1 VTRIKTKL
9 QSAFGTLLR
18 RIGIVPRLVAVGFLA
33 VAIGVGISQVLSIR
47 NFERS
52 SMLEAQD
59 NLDVNLRLLRELL
72 KPLGSEWKVVDGK
85 LTLDGKPVEGR
96 NDIVDAVKS
105 VAGGVATIFAG
116 DTRIATNVVRPD
128 GTRGVNTKLAPGA
141 AYDAAIR
148 GGQTYRGRNEILG
161 KTYLTIYAPI
171 KNAQQEQ
178 VGLLFV
184 GVPVDQIAQKIAELE
199 QEAITQSIIVASVV
213 GALLWLILT
222 MALRPLARLG
232 AALRDIA
239 QGNTNIEVP
248 GMQRGDQ
255 FGDFAR
261 AVGLLRDNAEKAREE
276 EAAAAAERERLAQE
290 QRHKDAEHMAA
301 EIERRLSEVVQTL
314 FSSVQR
320 LTSDADALENTSQ
333 QAVRQTHAVTVGVE
347 QAKGNVSTV
356 ASAAEEM
363 SSSIAE
369 ITRQVGQAADIARRA
384 VTAAEST
391 NATVVSLATGA
402 ERIGTVVQIINDI
415 AGQTN
420 LLALNA
426 TIEAARAGEAGKGF
440 AVVASEVK
448 ALASQTAKAT
458 EEISRQIVDIQSA
471 TSAAVTAIQ
480 GIGSVV
486 GEVDQIASAIAAA
499 VEEQAAVTQE
509 IARSTSEAAAGTAE
523 VASSA
528 LALQEGTEDTAM
540 RVRQLREVSN
550 TIESGGKILDEQLNG
565 MIKSLRAA

>member
-1 VTRIKTKL
+1 MKVAKSFR
-9 QSAFGTLLR
+9 GLLS

-59 NLDVNLRLLRELL
+59 SLDVNLRLLKELL
-72 KPLGSEWKVVDGK
+72 KPLGNEWRIINGQ
-85 LTLDGKPVEGR
+85 LTLDGKPVDGR

-161 KTYLTIYAPI
+161 KTYLTIYEPI

-178 VGLLFV
+178 VGILFV
-184 GVPVDQIAQKIAELE
+184 GVPVDQITQKVAELE

-213 GALLWLILT
+213 GALLWLVLT
-222 MALRPLARLG
+222 LALRPLVRLG
-232 AALRDIA
+232 GALREIA
-239 QGNTNIEVP
+239 QGNTKIEVP

-261 AVGLLRDNAEKAREE
+261 AVGLLRDNAEKARQE
-276 EAAAAAERERLAQE
+276 EAAAAAERERAAQD
-290 QRHKDAEHMAA
+290 QRRKDAEDMAS
-301 EIERRLSEVVQTL
+301 EIEARLSEVVQTL

-320 LTSDADALENTSQ
+320 LTNDADALENTSQ
-333 QAVRQTHAVTVGVE
+333 RAVRQTHAVTVGVE
-347 QAKGNVSTV
+347 QAKANVSTV
-356 ASAAEEM
+356 ASAADEM
-363 SSSIAE
+363 SSSIEE
-369 ITRQVGQAADIARRA
+369 ITRQVGQAAAIARRA
-384 VTAAEST
+384 VGEAEST

-448 ALASQTAKAT
+448 ALAAQTAKAT
-458 EEISRQIVDIQSA
+458 EEISRQVVDIQSA

-509 IARSTSEAAAGTAE
+509 IARSTSEAASGTAE

-528 LALQEGTEDTAM
+528 VALQEGTEDTAL
-540 RVRQLREVSN
+540 RVRQLREVSS
-550 TIESGGKILDEQLNG
+550 TIETGGKILDEQLNS
-565 MIKSLRAA
+565 MIKNLRAA